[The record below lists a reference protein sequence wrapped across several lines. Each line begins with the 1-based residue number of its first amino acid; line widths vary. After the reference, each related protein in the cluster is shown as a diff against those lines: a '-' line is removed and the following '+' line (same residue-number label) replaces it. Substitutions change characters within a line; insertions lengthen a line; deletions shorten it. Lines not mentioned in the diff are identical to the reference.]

1 LNAGYSGKLF
11 LRGRVQMSVPPK
23 NVETRA
29 DGRPP
34 EEAEAENPEQQ
45 AEAILEDSEDRLENG
60 IRRSAPNDD

>member
-1 LNAGYSGKLF
+1 LL
-11 LRGRVQMSVPPK
+11 LEGRVQMRVPPK

-45 AEAILEDSEDRLENG
+45 AEAVLEDSEDRLENA
-60 IRRSAPNDD
+60 IRRSGPDDD